1 MARVYLLY
9 ALCNILTIFITL
21 KWLHER
27 KRIVTKEIIRY
38 RYRNQLLNQPFSGSD
53 EELRLKF
60 QLLINKSV
68 DALDEELVELAR
80 QVIEPP
86 SERRTKARTV
96 PVTPQIKDVIEILGK
111 KRHGF
116 FVECGAYDGE
126 SASNTFYL
134 EKRLGWSGLLI
145 ESDYLV
151 YTKLRAISRHSYTIN
166 ACLGP
171 TTHPEMIE
179 ISSSAIGG
187 GKLVYNGTYGEK
199 DKRFGDR
206 LGDMVPCFPL
216 DTLLAAMDRRHV
228 DYLSLDV
235 EGYELDILRSISWDK
250 FIIDVISVEYVMLK
264 EGKKALK
271 DYMETIG
278 YVTFDDINYSDE
290 DFESSIAVYQQ
301 YNEEEKF
308 SGSSDISRSMSSA

>member
-38 RYRNQLLNQPFSGSD
+38 RYRNQLLNQPFTGSD

-111 KRHGF
+111 K
-116 FVECGAYDGE
+116 VNSPIA
-126 SASNTFYL
+126 
-134 EKRLGWSGLLI
+134 
-145 ESDYLV
+145 
-151 YTKLRAISRHSYTIN
+151 
-166 ACLGP
+166 
-171 TTHPEMIE
+171 EMID
-179 ISSSAIGG
+179 INIYFIFGR
-187 GKLVYNGTYGEK
+187 GEK
-199 DKRFGDR
+199 YENKNNVK
-206 LGDMVPCFPL
+206 LE
-216 DTLLAAMDRRHV
+216 
-228 DYLSLDV
+228 DYHL
-235 EGYELDILRSISWDK
+235 K
-250 FIIDVISVEYVMLK
+250 MFIIFIII
-264 EGKKALK
+264 
-271 DYMETIG
+271 TIQCQL
-278 YVTFDDINYSDE
+278 I
-290 DFESSIAVYQQ
+290 
-301 YNEEEKF
+301 
-308 SGSSDISRSMSSA
+308 